1 MGSTSTAGRFSF
13 GRGDSLRLGVAIA
26 VPHVPWVVVSSTTL
40 SEFGRVFLGQRNV
53 DVVLLIAI
61 SCGVLI
67 TFLMLVSRAT
77 RSLEE
82 LTLAA
87 RAVGRGDL
95 DPKLPSS
102 SDDEVGVL
110 SATFGDMA
118 ERIRVM
124 MRDLEVSRQLA
135 VLGEFSTYISHEI
148 RNPLTSLQ
156 LELQGLLRDVR
167 RGTLGDDALRSLET
181 CLRET
186 KRLDHVARG
195 AVALGRPREI
205 DRQPTDGAVIVRA
218 AHAAVNRELA
228 ERQISVDERIETS
241 ITSLVADAEAVQGAV
256 INLLRNAAD
265 AQPAGG
271 KIIVALRSAA
281 DGDGTAWI
289 HIIVADDGTG
299 VDDDMADRIFRP
311 FVTSKPD
318 GTGLGLPLAMRVA
331 GEHGGALTLVAP
343 DPAWGVRGAAFCMTL
358 PILAP
363 AVKGSTSAGRQS

>member
-1 MGSTSTAGRFSF
+1 
-13 GRGDSLRLGVAIA
+13 
-26 VPHVPWVVVSSTTL
+26 
-40 SEFGRVFLGQRNV
+40 
-53 DVVLLIAI
+53 
-61 SCGVLI
+61 
-67 TFLMLVSRAT
+67 
-77 RSLEE
+77 
-82 LTLAA
+82 
-87 RAVGRGDL
+87 
-95 DPKLPSS
+95 
-102 SDDEVGVL
+102 
-110 SATFGDMA
+110 
-118 ERIRVM
+118 M

-228 ERQISVDERIETS
+228 ERQISVVERIEAS
-241 ITSLVADAEAVQGAV
+241 STSLFADAEAVQGAV
-256 INLLRNAAD
+256 INLLRNAAV